1 MGNVNAFWKNVQ
13 EEVQEEKEGLHM
25 KHQGT
30 EELLEKMKAAKT
42 AEQMFEIAQ
51 ELGLDL
57 TKEKAKEYFELLNQG
72 G

>member
-1 MGNVNAFWKNVQ
+1 
-13 EEVQEEKEGLHM
+13 M

-42 AEQMFEIAQ
+42 AEQMFEIAR